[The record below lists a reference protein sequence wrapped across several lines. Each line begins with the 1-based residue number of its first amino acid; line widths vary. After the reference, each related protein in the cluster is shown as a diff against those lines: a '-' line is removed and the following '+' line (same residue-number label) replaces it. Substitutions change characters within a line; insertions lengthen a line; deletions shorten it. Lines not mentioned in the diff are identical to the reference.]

1 MARMTEDERI
11 AALEKQKED
20 IRKKGLALNRKIRG
34 LRSRQRSQADRDRSH
49 IGIVVGLGMIE
60 HAIRNP
66 APKSAALPAA
76 SFSPISKS
84 APTIGQNSAICSPCG
99 TIPNPLPKLL
109 NNPVKHGRGVLCRL
123 RCIRLVYAIVRF
135 RFCVYDYRTG
145 SLCARLLSE
154 VPPFPH
160 FCGRFW
166 WWQ

>member
-66 APKSAALPAA
+66 
-76 SFSPISKS
+76 
-84 APTIGQNSAICSPCG
+84 G
-99 TIPNPLPKLL
+99 
-109 NNPVKHGRGVLCRL
+109 
-123 RCIRLVYAIVRF
+123 
-135 RFCVYDYRTG
+135 
-145 SLCARLLSE
+145 SE
-154 VPPFPH
+154 VRRIVLAHLEKRPDDRPKFGDLLALWDDP
-160 FCGRFW
+160 
-166 WWQ
+166 QPTPEAAE